1 MNEKYNSLIV
11 SIVSLLILIIL
22 LIIPKIN
29 EGKKVGVKDRFN
41 NNLKTIRSTMSKGFK
56 LESSNYLSNGIIN
69 YVYKNDKN
77 GNCVTFFIDN
87 NTGDVVSYRRIIK
100 SKFNKDFDEVEQR
113 LLNENIINKMKN
125 ILNLLLMQ

>member
-69 YVYKNDKN
+69 YV
-77 GNCVTFFIDN
+77 
-87 NTGDVVSYRRIIK
+87 
-100 SKFNKDFDEVEQR
+100 
-113 LLNENIINKMKN
+113 
-125 ILNLLLMQ
+125 